1 MLVDVDGYIADVKG
15 TIRSVLEQ
23 TPLGSLLDQ
32 LSGSLYGGKMLRSRL
47 AFRIGVPSGV
57 PVATLVRGAAAIE
70 MLHAASLLHDD
81 VIDNAS
87 LRRGAPAFW
96 VSRGTS
102 GSILVGDL
110 MVCAAFSMIMEMESR
125 NLIPEFVGRA
135 REMCEAEVEQ
145 ELVQRGKPDWQTSVK
160 IARTK
165 TGSLFAFVGYLAG
178 CHSPDLAALTRECG
192 YVAGTAYQ
200 LADDIFDSYGDPGS
214 SDKSLGLDARQPK
227 VTAASGWRNDRA
239 GAPEDPVGYIRD
251 LCAKPGTIL
260 AGEPQALAGWN
271 EYLERDL
278 GPAINAFVKG
288 FTPSRAGGK

>member
-1 MLVDVDGYIADVKG
+1 MDVDVDGYIADVKG
-15 TIRSVLEQ
+15 TIRSVLET
-23 TPLGSLLDQ
+23 TPLGCLLDQ

-110 MVCAAFSMIMEMESR
+110 MVCAAFSMIMDMESR

-145 ELVQRGKPDWQTSVK
+145 ELLQRGRPDWLTSVS
-160 IARTK
+160 IARAK

-178 CHSPDLAALTRECG
+178 CNSADRAALTRECG

-200 LADDIFDSYGDPGS
+200 LADDIFDAFGDPGA
-214 SDKSLGLDARQPK
+214 SDKSLGMDARQPK

-239 GAPEDPVGYIRD
+239 GAPEDPVAYIRD
-251 LCAKPGTIL
+251 LCAKPRSIL
-260 AGEPQALAGWN
+260 AEAPEALAGWN
-271 EYLERDL
+271 DYLERDL
-278 GPAINAFVKG
+278 GPVINTFVKG
-288 FTPSRAGGK
+288 FTPARAG